1 MSGIPMNPVF
11 GCPVFRWLLNYDFD
25 FLNVGILN
33 RFNDLVHPQQGYD
46 SPLTKLFQ
54 NFCSGGFEKEM
65 SPAFLEAE
73 MKLFHEQLKDID
85 ILITTAVTPGNA
97 IKLSLL

>member
-1 MSGIPMNPVF
+1 ME
-11 GCPVFRWLLNYDFD
+11 
-25 FLNVGILN
+25 
-33 RFNDLVHPQQGYD
+33 
-46 SPLTKLFQ
+46 TTLFQ

-85 ILITTAVTPGNA
+85 ILITTAVTPGNT
-97 IKLSLL
+97 IKLPLLWLKHNFCRSLFMSSLIDLCGRYYKVLDALNVLAFLLKA

>member
-1 MSGIPMNPVF
+1 M
-11 GCPVFRWLLNYDFD
+11 
-25 FLNVGILN
+25 ILN
-33 RFNDLVHPQQGYD
+33 GFNDLVHPQQGYD

-97 IKLSLL
+97 IKLPFCRSTTIYAIRSFTLCLT